1 MVSFKNKKFRKIN
14 INLSSQFMGF
24 SQVLQVYLKF
34 NFQDDFGKQVNATSE
49 G

>member
-1 MVSFKNKKFRKIN
+1 MVSFKNKKFRN